1 MKFSM
6 DRLSRTG
13 PRLARAVAYLVILC
27 APCVFAQTPGPNNA
41 GASKATDGDEPLS
54 VKLYSE
60 ASQYVKRKFDEFA
73 ATNVPY
79 DKQLDERTR
88 REQKELALKNAARL
102 AAALRP
108 THPLDAYYLGMLYA
122 LAEKPEEAS
131 AAMRRLLDE
140 AGTRVPAETL
150 DDARA
155 VLIQQLLK
163 LGRDA
168 EAEKVLADY
177 ASAPT
182 QKPLVRYRYET
193 SLAGHYRE
201 AKRFDL
207 AAPHARA
214 AYHAV
219 LAAAPGWKPTD
230 LRMRDQMLY
239 GSASVAADTLSRA
252 GRREESVALAR
263 DLQRL
268 AFGLPSARLYAQA
281 TEMFDD
287 FDAPREA
294 PTGVGASAAPELLV
308 NEWIEQQPTS
318 LASLRGQVVLLDFWA
333 TWCGPCRVQMPR
345 LAALQRRYGRR
356 GLVVLGLT
364 TYQGRG
370 DGREMSPAEELVF
383 LRQFKRRVGAA
394 YGFAVTDTDVNEE
407 NYGVASFPT
416 TVLLDR
422 RGRVRHISVGAAQ
435 GSEAALEAAIKKLLD
450 EGPKEVSSDK

>member
-13 PRLARAVAYLVILC
+13 PRLARAALLVILC
-27 APCVFAQTPGPNNA
+27 APSVLAQTQGANGA
-41 GASKATDGDEPLS
+41 GAATDGEEPPAAR
-54 VKLYSE
+54 LYVE
-60 ASQYVKRKFDEFA
+60 ASQYVKRKFDEFR

-88 REQKELALKNAARL
+88 REQRDLALRNATRL
-102 AAALRP
+102 AALPPA
-108 THPLDAYYLGMLYA
+108 HPLDTYYLGMLYA

-131 AAMRRLLDE
+131 AAMRRLLSE

-163 LGRDA
+163 AGRAA

-177 ASAPT
+177 TNAPA
-182 QKPLVRYRYET
+182 QKPLLRYRYET
-193 SLAGHYRE
+193 SLATHYRD

-207 AAPHARA
+207 AAPRARE
-214 AYHAV
+214 AYRAV
-219 LAAAPGWKPTD
+219 LAAAPSWKPTD
-230 LRMRDQMLY
+230 LRMRDSLLY
-239 GSASVAADTLSRA
+239 GSASVAADTLARA
-252 GRREESVALAR
+252 GRREESVALVR

-268 AFGLPSARLYAQA
+268 AFSLPSARLYAQA

-287 FDAPREA
+287 YDAPREA
-294 PTGVGASAAPELLV
+294 PAAPPSASSAPELLV
-308 NEWIEQQPTS
+308 NQWIEQQPTS
-318 LASLRGQVVLLDFWA
+318 LAGLRGQVVLLDFWA

-345 LAALQRRYGRR
+345 LAALQRKYGRR

-422 RGRVRHISVGAAQ
+422 RGRVRLISVGAAQ
-435 GSEAALEAAIKKLLD
+435 GGEAALEAAIRRLLD
-450 EGPKEVSSDK
+450 EGANEVTSDK